1 MQSRISGGGH
11 SVAAAR
17 LDAKLNSAG
26 WVSEQMGGLRYSLN
40 FKFSLIVEAAERSTV
55 FVASCVYIDLSF

>member
-1 MQSRISGGGH
+1 MKLILEGIWMQSRISGGGH

-26 WVSEQMGGLRYSLN
+26 WVSEQMGGLRYSLKPVVSPIN
-40 FKFSLIVEAAERSTV
+40 EIA
-55 FVASCVYIDLSF
+55 

>member
-1 MQSRISGGGH
+1 MQSRITGGGH

-26 WVSEQMGGLRYSLN
+26 WVSEQMGGLRYCLGLTFSLN
-40 FKFSLIVEAAERSTV
+40 VEV
-55 FVASCVYIDLSF
+55 V

>member
-1 MQSRISGGGH
+1 MKLILDEFWMQSRISGGGH

-26 WVSEQMGGLRYSLN
+26 LGTR
-40 FKFSLIVEAAERSTV
+40 
-55 FVASCVYIDLSF
+55 